1 MRKKLKILLKLPHLV
16 LLSLSLYNFTL
27 CCRFCCYFI
36 FWQPVTFLLQHTFT
50 KESSYGVVAI
60 VLFFT
65 KLFAISCNLNIIL
78 LFRQSHNRT
87 HLLPPVTKYITAW
100 QITQLSN
107 YSVSFPLL
115 IV

>member
-65 KLFAISCNLNIIL
+65 KLFALTCHKVYYCLANNTALQLFSKFLSL
-78 LFRQSHNRT
+78 L
-87 HLLPPVTKYITAW
+87 
-100 QITQLSN
+100 
-107 YSVSFPLL
+107 
-115 IV
+115 